1 MLNDKKEIM
10 HINQLEQLVDFLKD
24 KNIQLIIPI
33 LMDKLTEELT
43 SKNNIILKLSQK
55 DKLFKI

>member
-1 MLNDKKEIM
+1 M